1 MKSFGKYKNATMTKD
16 FIPEIVSMSN
26 GVCEGCVLNV
36 FVGVKQGSYIKFI
49 ELTHELAV
57 SSSSCLVLHVCMC
70 ASA

>member
-1 MKSFGKYKNATMTKD
+1 MTKD

-26 GVCEGCVLNV
+26 GACVCVLNV

>member
-1 MKSFGKYKNATMTKD
+1 MTKD

-26 GVCEGCVLNV
+26 GMCVSVLNV

>member
-1 MKSFGKYKNATMTKD
+1 MTKD

-26 GVCEGCVLNV
+26 GVCVCVCVYGCVLNV

>member
-1 MKSFGKYKNATMTKD
+1 M
-16 FIPEIVSMSN
+16 VC
-26 GVCEGCVLNV
+26 VCECVLNV
-36 FVGVKQGSYIKFI
+36 LVGVKQGSYIKFI

>member
-1 MKSFGKYKNATMTKD
+1 MTKD

-26 GVCEGCVLNV
+26 GVCVCVCGCVLIV

>member
-1 MKSFGKYKNATMTKD
+1 MTKD

-26 GVCEGCVLNV
+26 GVCEYGCVLNV